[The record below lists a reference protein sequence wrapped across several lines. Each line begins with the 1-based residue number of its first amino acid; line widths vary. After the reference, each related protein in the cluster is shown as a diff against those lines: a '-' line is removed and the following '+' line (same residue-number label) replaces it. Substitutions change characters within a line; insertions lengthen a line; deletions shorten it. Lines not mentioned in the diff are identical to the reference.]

1 MPAPL
6 PAPRLA
12 LVVLTFAAAFACY
25 IDRVG
30 FPIVYTAIARDAW
43 IPKTIQGSVHSA
55 FYNGYTATQVP
66 GGALATR
73 IGGQKVIVW
82 AFALWGLMSALTP
95 SDGSRTRA
103 IWWCRVGVG
112 GAMGTVFPSMH
123 SMLAQAIPTQER
135 NRAVSFMTSG
145 MYFGSAFAMVA
156 VPVAMRLGGAA
167 FATTATGCCAFAW
180 LLAWNAV
187 NEKMSILRPFE
198 DTTVLPGAMGARKP
212 RGTPWGGLLTSPAV
226 LVIMLNNFTFHYAFF
241 ILMSWMPTFYEQK
254 LGLDAGSYTWLKMI
268 PYLVMGTCSN
278 CLLYTSP
285 SPRDATLS
293 RMPSSA

>member
-1 MPAPL
+1 MPVPL

-55 FYNGYTATQVP
+55 ILQWIHRHASPRRRAGDAN
-66 GGALATR
+66 R
-73 IGGQKVIVW
+73 
-82 AFALWGLMSALTP
+82 
-95 SDGSRTRA
+95 RTKGH
-103 IWWCRVGVG
+103 RVGVR
-112 GAMGTVFPSMH
+112 AVGTDERAHAERWKPNEGDLVVPASA
-123 SMLAQAIPTQER
+123 SAARWGRCSRRCTRCWRKRSRRRKR

-198 DTTVLPGAMGARKP
+198 DTTVLP
-212 RGTPWGGLLTSPAV
+212 RGDGG
-226 LVIMLNNFTFHYAFF
+226 
-241 ILMSWMPTFYEQK
+241 
-254 LGLDAGSYTWLKMI
+254 
-268 PYLVMGTCSN
+268 
-278 CLLYTSP
+278 
-285 SPRDATLS
+285 
-293 RMPSSA
+293 